1 MPTFRCL
8 VMIAAK
14 RYKVVVIKPAVIID
28 LQRYDMMHRQ
38 VRAVDNACRQAHPAT
53 VTVTLKYFIG
63 FSAPYLAVTKLVG
76 FAVPYLL
83 CILYLPGCAFSGLVD
98 LATSRTSF

>member
-1 MPTFRCL
+1 
-8 VMIAAK
+8 MIAAQ
-14 RYKVVVIKPAVIID
+14 RYKIVVIKPAVKID

-38 VRAVDNACRQAHPAT
+38 VRAVDNTCRQAHPAA

-63 FSAPYLAVTKLVG
+63 FSAPYFAVTKPVG

-83 CILYLPGCAFSGLVD
+83 RILCPGCAFSGLVD
-98 LATSRTSF
+98 LATS